1 MKKWFFIPS
10 LITLTISLSIIL
22 LNRCNPDDYILYQS
36 SDFSVFP
43 NRIEQ
48 GEYTATAHN
57 DSHISSNYPGLVSEE
72 WKLESDLSKYPK
84 YESNQVLLNAIYKLS
99 LEEIEKNIAPDTTFN
114 TGAKWKGVWTRD
126 ISYSVILALAIT
138 NPEISKKSLLKK
150 VKHGKI
156 IQDTG
161 TGGSWPVSSDRMI
174 WSSAAW
180 ELFKSTGDMD
190 WLRKVYFIIKNSTE
204 DDLNVV
210 WDYQK
215 HLFKGESSFLD
226 WREQSYPKWMEPCD
240 IFNSYSLGT
249 QAVHHQSLQVLIK
262 MGKELG
268 KDVQKYEDISQA
280 LKRSINEELW
290 LPEKKYFSQFLYGRK
305 NQLPSDKSETLGE
318 ALMVIWDITNKQR
331 QDELIAN
338 TPVTKFG
345 TPCFYPQIP
354 NIPAYHNEA
363 IWPFVQAY
371 WNWASA
377 KVQNMKSVQWGIA
390 NMFRSS
396 ALFLTNKENLLIKN
410 GDFNGTEIN
419 SDRQLWSVAGSL
431 STFYRILIG
440 LNYTEEQLEFKPFIP
455 REYKGKQSIKGLRYR
470 NTILDIDIY
479 GFGDKISS
487 YSLDGKFYQYA
498 IVPKEMEGKHKI
510 EIRMNNQLTDK
521 SEVNMV
527 DNAVSPESTS
537 LRFSENQLFWDKK
550 ESVNHYHIYQNGELL
565 LETEDNYMSEV
576 NSKDPTEF
584 QIQTEDSLG
593 NVSFLSEPL
602 YVYNSNNERIVEAEY
617 FDLKAKASYVALS
630 KKQNREFVFNVRI
643 PSEGK
648 YHIDFLYANGNGP
661 INTENKCAI
670 RSLWVNNNYSGSI
683 VFPQRGQDDW
693 EDYGYTNSRLIELKK
708 RNNFFKLSFEVF
720 NNNMNENVNS
730 FRIDKVRLVRIR

>member
-1 MKKWFFIPS
+1 MKKRFSIPS
-10 LITLTISLSIIL
+10 LIIFTIL
-22 LNRCNPDDYILYQS
+22 LSVTLLYRCNPDDYILYQS
-36 SDFSVFP
+36 SDFTVFS

-48 GEYTATAHN
+48 GEYTATALN
-57 DSHISSNYPGLVSEE
+57 NSHITSNYPGLDSEE

-84 YESNQVLLNAIYKLS
+84 YESNQLLLNAIYQLS
-99 LEEIEKNIAPDTTFN
+99 LEEIEKNIAQDSTFN
-114 TGAKWKGVWTRD
+114 TGEKWKGVWTRD

-156 IQDTG
+156 VQDTG

-174 WSSAAW
+174 WAVAAW
-180 ELFKSTGDMD
+180 ELYKSTGDMD

-215 HLFKGESSFLD
+215 YLFKGESSFLD

-249 QAVHHQSLQVLIK
+249 QAIHYQSLQVLMK
-262 MGKELG
+262 MGKILG
-268 KDVQKYEDISQA
+268 KDVQKYEDISEA
-280 LKRSINEELW
+280 LKKSINKELW

-318 ALMVIWDITNKQR
+318 ALMVIWDITNEQR

-345 TPCFYPQIP
+345 APCFYPQIP

-371 WNWASA
+371 WNWAST

-390 NMFRSS
+390 NMLRSS

-410 GDFNGTEIN
+410 GGFNGTETN
-419 SDRQLWSVAGSL
+419 SNRQLWSVAGSL

-455 REYKGKQSIKGLRYR
+455 RAYKGKQSIKGLRYR
-470 NTILDIDIY
+470 NAVLDIDIY
-479 GFGDKISS
+479 GFGNEISY
-487 YSLDGKFYQYA
+487 YSLDGKYYQKA
-498 IVPKEMEGKHKI
+498 IVPKEMEGNHKI
-510 EIRMNNQLTDK
+510 EIRMNNQLPAK
-521 SEVNMV
+521 SKINLV
-527 DNAVSPESTS
+527 DNAVSPETTS
-537 LRFSENQLFWDKK
+537 LRFVENRLLWDKK
-550 ESVNHYHIYQNGELL
+550 ETADHYNIYRNGELL
-565 LETEDNYMSEV
+565 LKTEDNYMSEV
-576 NSKDPTEF
+576 SIKEPTEF
-584 QIQTEDSLG
+584 QVQIDDGSG
-593 NVSFLSEPL
+593 NLSFYSEPL
-602 YVYNSNNERIVEAEY
+602 CVYNSNYEKIIEAEE
-617 FDLKAKASYVALS
+617 FDSKIKTTYVELN
-630 KKQNREFVFNVRI
+630 KKQNREFYFNIRI
-643 PSEGK
+643 PNEGE
-648 YHIDFLYANGNGP
+648 YYIDFLYANGNGP
-661 INTENKCAI
+661 LNTDNKCAI
-670 RSLWVNNNYSGSI
+670 RSFWVNNSFAGSI
-683 VFPQRGQDDW
+683 VFPQRGQDNW
-693 EDYGYTNSRLIELKK
+693 ADYGYSNSFCVDLKNK
-708 RNNFFKLSFEVF
+708 TNFFKISFEEF
-720 NNNMNENVNS
+720 NKNMNQKVNS
-730 FRIDKVRLVRIR
+730 VRIDKIRLIRKQ